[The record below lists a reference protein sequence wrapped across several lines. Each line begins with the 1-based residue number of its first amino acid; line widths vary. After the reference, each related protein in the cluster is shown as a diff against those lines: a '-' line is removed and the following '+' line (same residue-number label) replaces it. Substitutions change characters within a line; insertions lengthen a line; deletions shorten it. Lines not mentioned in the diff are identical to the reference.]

1 MYNVTVD
8 TTTNIHVNI
17 TISGTN
23 LKYGVNT
30 LGIGNVTWASNKSFG
45 NGSNMNYSN
54 GRELFLTTDL
64 VQSVGQSVGPGN
76 STFFRFWVDI
86 PSGQIAGNYNGSYTM
101 TCTDVDS

>member
-1 MYNVTVD
+1 M
-8 TTTNIHVNI
+8 NI